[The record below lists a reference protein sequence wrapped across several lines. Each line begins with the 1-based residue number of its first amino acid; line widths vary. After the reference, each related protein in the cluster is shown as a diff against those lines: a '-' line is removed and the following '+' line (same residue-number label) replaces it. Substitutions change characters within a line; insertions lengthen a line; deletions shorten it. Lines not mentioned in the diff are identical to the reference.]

1 MKYKVTNKLESPVK
15 LNGIIFNPKETKILD
30 ESPTSDKFHIEKIT
44 ELEKPEK
51 EILKGGKRE

>member
-30 ESPTSDKFHIEKIT
+30 EKPTSDKFHVEKIN
-44 ELEKPEK
+44 EEPEK
-51 EILKGGKRE
+51 VKSIKGGKE